1 MNSTNPQD
9 YINQFNENAQKMF
22 EPWTK
27 LNQTFLKNAEMLTEF
42 SLNTVKSYSEMG
54 LDSLRKVA
62 QIDSPEAAK
71 EFSSHQAEMLNN
83 ISQKMLADAQ
93 RMTELGSS
101 MQDEIMQVM
110 NSVYGQTNE
119 QMQSTMQ
126 KTAEQATKTAQEY
139 AANMSKM
146 AEEMTEQA
154 TNAVKSATQ
163 SATQS
168 GFNNA
173 SSTNNNSSNNNGN
186 SSNNATNNTST
197 GTNSSNDK
205 SSTKK
210 P

>member
-1 MNSTNPQD
+1 MSNPNPQD

-54 LDSLRKVA
+54 LDSMRKVA

-71 EFSSHQAEMLNN
+71 DFSSYQAEMLNN

-110 NSVYGQTNE
+110 SSVYGQTNE

-173 SSTNNNSSNNNGN
+173 GGDNNNSSTNSNS
-186 SSNNATNNTST
+186 SSNNASNNTNA
-197 GTNSSNDK
+197 GANNSNDK
-205 SSTKK
+205 NSTKK